1 MVDVK
6 QLILDGT
13 KYESGYKNEEDK
25 YVISASMV
33 ANDPLQNYLSI
44 VHGKGEDMDIGDNTL
59 GSVFHLGMEHIM
71 RKKRAEDEITLTHA
85 NGQVIGVEQSYH
97 SELPNGWIVSG
108 TADLVTEEVPG
119 VFAIHD
125 YKLSKSYA
133 KKMMKKEL
141 YTHNYTIQLQV
152 LDFLFRRE
160 RGRPSIINENIRL
173 YCEFFVKDAKAI
185 EKEPTYERIV
195 CPNTEGTDDMNA
207 VTVMQE
213 KLVAITDS
221 LQAYIEAGEIPPIC
235 TDRWPRN
242 VKGKVIPTRCALYCD
257 HGKAGRCPHY
267 QPSTQMEMERLVNW

>member
-1 MVDVK
+1 MVDIK

-13 KYESGYKNEEDK
+13 KYESGYTNDEDK
-25 YVISASMV
+25 YVLSASMV

-44 VHGKGEDMDIGDNTL
+44 IHGKGVDSDIGDNTL
-59 GSVFHLGMEHIM
+59 GSVFHLGMQMIM
-71 RKKRAEDEITLTHA
+71 DRQLDTDMMMLTHT
-85 NGQVIGVEQSYH
+85 NGQVLGVESSMH
-97 SELPNGWIVSG
+97 TELPNGWIVSG
-108 TADLVTEEVPG
+108 TADLITEEEPN

-152 LDFLFRRE
+152 LDFLFRQDE
-160 RGRPSIINENIRL
+160 NRPTVINDNIKL
-173 YCEFFVKDAKAI
+173 YCEFFVKDAKAMAQ
-185 EKEPTYERIV
+185 EPTYERIV
-195 CPNTEGTDDMNA
+195 CPNTSGTEDMNA

-221 LQAYIEAGEIPPIC
+221 LQAYIEAGEIPMIC
-235 TDRWPRN
+235 ADRWPRN
-242 VKGKVIPTRCALYCD
+242 VKGKVISTRCALYCD

-267 QPSTQMEMERLVNW
+267 NPSTMQAMDRLVNW